1 MFKRLWTTKNIIFS
15 ILVIALLF
23 LLPKISGI
31 LMLFFAAY
39 VIACAMNPYVVKLSA
54 KMDRNAASSLV
65 ILGAIA
71 SILALFIPIFFVA
84 YKEIKTFL
92 LFFPQKLTNVTNYL
106 LNATFY
112 GHRLSDMLDLNSIMN
127 SSSDVAKG
135 LVDHSWSL
143 TVGIFQLIM
152 VSVALT
158 MIVYYILV
166 DKSYL
171 KGKFIE
177 FFPQNLKS
185 KAEEI
190 LSAISS
196 KVGGYVRAQILSMVA
211 VGIMMTIGLV
221 FLRVEYPILLGL
233 ITGILDIIPML
244 GPTIALA
251 VILLV
256 AYPLG
261 LLKIVLII
269 IAFLVVQQLSNYIVR
284 PVLFGKFMALHPLM
298 IFFALFVSEQ
308 FLGFWGVI
316 LSPAIAATICVLI
329 DELYIRPINQ
339 VAEIELKEN
348 NE

>member
-1 MFKRLWTTKNIIFS
+1 
-15 ILVIALLF
+15 
-23 LLPKISGI
+23 
-31 LMLFFAAY
+31 
-39 VIACAMNPYVVKLSA
+39 MNPYVVKLSA

>member
-127 SSSDVAKG
+127 SSSEVAKG

-211 VGIMMTIGLV
+211 VGLMMTIGLV

-269 IAFLVVQQLSNYIVR
+269 IAFLIVQQLSNYIVR